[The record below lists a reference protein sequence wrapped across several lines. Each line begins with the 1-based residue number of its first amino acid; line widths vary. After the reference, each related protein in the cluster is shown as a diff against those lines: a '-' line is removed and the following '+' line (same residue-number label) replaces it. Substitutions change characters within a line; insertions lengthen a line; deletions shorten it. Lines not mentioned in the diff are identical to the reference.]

1 MGGTP
6 PLNGKIPLSRF
17 LKGSLNSWSILLI
30 FEDILLIFRDLLL
43 ILGDILLI
51 FEDIL
56 SFFGGRHF
64 IGGISLILGGRQF
77 IGGILLIFGDIL
89 LITSYLVVKANTN
102 QIRQGFTS
110 GCLFYLSNNFL
121 LTFINCHLVATVL
134 ALAPSQYQV
143 LSSSSSPL
151 ALAVDVEA
159 VGVSL
164 DSGHT

>member
-1 MGGTP
+1 MGQKGLKMHEERQKIEFLDLKNLPFSGIFLTGIRGYPPPPLNGKSCCPKTLSGNGGYP

-89 LITSYLVVKANTN
+89 LISSYLVVKANTN
-102 QIRQGFTS
+102 QI
-110 GCLFYLSNNFL
+110 
-121 LTFINCHLVATVL
+121 
-134 ALAPSQYQV
+134 
-143 LSSSSSPL
+143 
-151 ALAVDVEA
+151 
-159 VGVSL
+159 
-164 DSGHT
+164 